1 MKLSDIDLLK
11 IGNTIQLAGAVF
23 VGEGK
28 MLLCLFPEDRGTV
41 NGLHEPGAPNV
52 AYVPATDTTGYDWHP
67 VEVLDMDRADWD
79 TFIRQTDLL
88 ETEVLTK
95 ASDGTLAKVILRK
108 SQRNIE
114 TGVQWQVFHRDN
126 YRCRYCGKGEG
137 TPLTVDHLVCWEE
150 GGPSTTD
157 NLVAACKKCN
167 KVRGNLSYEEWLR
180 HPRYKELSK
189 GLSAMVRADNEE
201 LIGKIRFI
209 PRHKNVRSR

>member
-23 VGEGK
+23 IGEGK

-52 AYVPATDTTGYDWHP
+52 AYVPATDPTGYDWHP

-114 TGVQWQVFHRDN
+114 AGVQWQVFKKAG
-126 YRCRYCGKGEG
+126 YRCEYCGNDDC
-137 TPLTVDHLVCWEE
+137 PLTVDHLVTYES
-150 GGPSTTD
+150 GGATVVE
-157 NLVAACKKCN
+157 NLAAVCRKCN
-167 KVRGNLSYEEWLR
+167 KVRGNLPYEEWLR
-180 HPRYKELSK
+180 HPRYQELSK
-189 GLSAMVRADNEE
+189 RLSEDQRRRNEARVAT
-201 LIGKIRFI
+201 LDKI
-209 PRHKNVRSR
+209 PRMVHSRSR